1 MFKKTFSVNG
11 LELAIVKPTQA
22 QLTEANMKY
31 NLAFNEAVKSKAPLR
46 DKVDDI
52 LREQGLWGDER
63 QLKFD
68 NLHKKILDAEL
79 RIQKGGKV
87 SELRQLA
94 LNVIKWRD
102 ELIDLASVKNKLD
115 GITVEGIAENARLNY
130 LFTICL
136 VYNESGK
143 PFFATYD
150 DYLNYNDEKVV
161 NESMKNFYTFILGVD
176 TTTVEDTFEKKFL
189 KRFKFMDN
197 KGHLLDQKTGRKI
210 DQTGRFVD
218 DLGRW
223 INESGENVDINNNP
237 IDPETGE
244 FKVVCDGYFDDEGNR
259 LDIEEKPAVE
269 PSLA

>member
-1 MFKKTFSVNG
+1 MFKKTFSVND
-11 LELAIVKPTQA
+11 LELAIVKPTQS

-31 NLAFNEAVKSKAPLR
+31 NVAFNEAVKSKAPLR

-52 LREQGLWGDER
+52 LREQGLWGDDR

-79 RIQKGGKV
+79 RTQKGGKV

-136 VYNESGK
+136 VNNENGK
-143 PFFATYD
+143 PFFATYE
-150 DYLNYNDEKVV
+150 DYLNYNNENVV

-176 TTTVEDTFEKKFL
+176 TTTIEDTFEKKFL
-189 KRFKFMDN
+189 KRFKFMNEKGQLLKDGKLVDN
-197 KGHLLDQKTGRKI
+197 NGRLVNDKGQ
-210 DQTGRFVD
+210 
-218 DLGRW
+218 W
-223 INESGENVDINNNP
+223 INENNETVDLNGNP

-244 FKVVCDGYFDDEGNR
+244 FKVECVGFYDDEGNR
-259 LDIEEKPAVE
+259 LDIEEKPIVE